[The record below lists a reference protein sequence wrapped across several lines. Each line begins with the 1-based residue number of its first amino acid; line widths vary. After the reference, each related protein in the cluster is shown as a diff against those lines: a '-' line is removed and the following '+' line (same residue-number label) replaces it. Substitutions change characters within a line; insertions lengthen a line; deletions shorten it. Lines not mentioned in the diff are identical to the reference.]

1 MDEHPSFAENQLSG
15 MRPAYV
21 ELAGGHRLFVRDWG
35 GGEPLLLLAGWAMDS
50 RIWGETMIALN
61 QRGLRTIAYDRRGHG
76 RSTDPG
82 TIDYD
87 SLADDLAAVLDQLD
101 LQGVTLVCHSGA
113 VGEAMR
119 YATRHGT
126 KRIARIVLVGGTG
139 PKILA
144 DATQPIGVTA
154 EMLDGLLAQLACD
167 LPGWIDE
174 NAEPFAPG
182 SSPRVINW
190 LGSMVLDCS
199 RRVMIDFQRV
209 IATADLREEAAALTV
224 PVVIIHGDQ
233 DISAPIDL
241 TARAFQRLIPDAEL
255 IVYEGAAHGIMVT
268 HAPRLASDLADR
280 VLHGIG

>member
-1 MDEHPSFAENQLSG
+1 MDEHPAIAESHLSG
-15 MRPAYV
+15 MSPAYI

-35 GGEPLLLLAGWAMDS
+35 SGEPLLLLAGWAMDS
-50 RIWGETMIALN
+50 RIWGETMVALN
-61 QRGLRTIAYDRRGHG
+61 HRGLRTIAYDRRGHG

-87 SLADDLAAVLDQLD
+87 SLADDLAAVVDQLD

-113 VGEAMR
+113 AGEAMR
-119 YATRHGT
+119 YVTRHGNN
-126 KRIARIVLVGGTG
+126 RLARIVLVGGTG
-139 PKILA
+139 PKMLA
-144 DATQPIGVTA
+144 DATQPVGLTA

-174 NAEPFAPG
+174 NAEPFAPAC
-182 SSPRVINW
+182 SPRVISW

-199 RRVMIDFQRV
+199 RRIIIDFQRV
-209 IATADLREEAAALTV
+209 IATADLREEAAALRV

-233 DISAPIDL
+233 DVSAPIDL
-241 TARAFQRLIPDAEL
+241 TARAFERLIPDAEL

-268 HAPRLASDLADR
+268 HAPRLAADLAER
-280 VLHGIG
+280 VLHG